1 MFVREVTMIEVLES
15 VPTPPMVSSLV
26 REAVA
31 RMQAAPRF
39 LSQEAWDD
47 LASYDGP
54 VVSGDPAGRAPDNLV

>member
-1 MFVREVTMIEVLES
+1 MQVLER
-15 VPTPPMVSSLV
+15 VVTTPPKVSPFA

-47 LASYDGP
+47 FASYDGP
-54 VVSGDPAGRAPDNLV
+54 VVSGDPEGQVPDNLEEDGNE

>member
-1 MFVREVTMIEVLES
+1 MTAVLERVS
-15 VPTPPMVSSLV
+15 TPPVVSAFV

-47 LASYDGP
+47 LASYEGP
-54 VVSGDPAGRAPDNLV
+54 VVSGDPEGKVPHNLVDDDNE

>member
-1 MFVREVTMIEVLES
+1 MQ
-15 VPTPPMVSSLV
+15 VPELNLAEPHKVSPFV

-47 LASYDGP
+47 FASYEGP
-54 VVSGDPAGRAPDNLV
+54 VVSGDPEGWVPDPLEEDDNE

>member
-1 MFVREVTMIEVLES
+1 MTGFEHVLDPLVRS
-15 VPTPPMVSSLV
+15 AFV

-47 LASYDGP
+47 LASYEGP
-54 VVSGDPAGRAPDNLV
+54 VVSGDPEGRVPHHLVDDDNE

>member
-1 MFVREVTMIEVLES
+1 MQVRELDQSE
-15 VPTPPMVSSLV
+15 PPRVSPIV

-47 LASYDGP
+47 FASYEGP
-54 VVSGDPAGRAPDNLV
+54 VVSGDPEGRVPDPLEEDDNE

>member
-1 MFVREVTMIEVLES
+1 MS
-15 VPTPPMVSSLV
+15 APPNVAPIV

-47 LASYDGP
+47 FTSYYGP
-54 VVSGDPAGRAPDNLV
+54 VVSGDPEGLVPKNLEDDGKE

>member
-1 MFVREVTMIEVLES
+1 MQVLER
-15 VPTPPMVSSLV
+15 VVTAPPKVSPFV

-47 LASYDGP
+47 FASYDGP
-54 VVSGDPAGRAPDNLV
+54 VVSGDPEGRVPENLEDDGNE

>member
-1 MFVREVTMIEVLES
+1 MQ
-15 VPTPPMVSSLV
+15 VPELNLSEPSKVSPFV

-47 LASYDGP
+47 FASYEGP
-54 VVSGDPAGRAPDNLV
+54 VVSGDPEGRVPEPLEEDDNE

>member
-1 MFVREVTMIEVLES
+1 MTAVLERVS
-15 VPTPPMVSSLV
+15 TPPVVSAFV

-47 LASYDGP
+47 LTSYEGP
-54 VVSGDPAGRAPDNLV
+54 VVSGDPEGRVPHHLVDDDNE